1 MSSNVLP
8 RPRSKR
14 SRHLL
19 LHQASEFVQEI
30 DCLSRAR
37 DPRCRAHASS
47 SEVIRSGA
55 EELVSDVQ
63 RMLALD
69 PAALCGSAE
78 PRLSDGY
85 SPALVAN
92 VDEHVVPAVEGTER
106 HAPCPAD
113 RRGLQDLLHH

>member
-47 SEVIRSGA
+47 SEVIRTGA
-55 EELVSDVQ
+55 EKLISDVQ

-69 PAALCGSAE
+69 PAALCVSSE
-78 PRLSDGY
+78 PLLADGY

-92 VDEHVVPAVEGTER
+92 VDEHVEPTNEGAE
-106 HAPCPAD
+106 
-113 RRGLQDLLHH
+113 